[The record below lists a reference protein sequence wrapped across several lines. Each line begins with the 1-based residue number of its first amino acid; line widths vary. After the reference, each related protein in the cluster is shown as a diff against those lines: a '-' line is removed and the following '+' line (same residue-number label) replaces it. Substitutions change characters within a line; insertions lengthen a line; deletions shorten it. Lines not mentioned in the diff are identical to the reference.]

1 MASCK
6 PEIHEVSVN
15 AFPLIP
21 ANIDSRLSV
30 NFWRFVGIFR
40 LKAYVL
46 MKVIT
51 VNRSTA
57 LVNCELNL
65 SLSYIILLSLFH
77 AKTFSFREVSLVLDG
92 RGLYG

>member
-1 MASCK
+1 
-6 PEIHEVSVN
+6 
-15 AFPLIP
+15 
-21 ANIDSRLSV
+21 
-30 NFWRFVGIFR
+30 
-40 LKAYVL
+40 

-77 AKTFSFREVSLVLDG
+77 TKTFSFREVSLVLDG

>member
-1 MASCK
+1 
-6 PEIHEVSVN
+6 
-15 AFPLIP
+15 
-21 ANIDSRLSV
+21 
-30 NFWRFVGIFR
+30 
-40 LKAYVL
+40 

-92 RGLYG
+92 RGLYGHATSFEIFCFCFECCVIERTQLSLTN